1 MRPGAAGSAGRDDS
15 GTLTADRVRAAT
27 RAADR
32 DAIVAKRLLAVA
44 RATAGRPATGPAPS
58 PASVRPVRRR
68 PGTRRSAPS
77 AVLLTVLLAVL
88 LAVQLALVP
97 SPAAAAPEPTT
108 AARPTVD
115 PAAPTPTAPLPGG
128 PPQGSGPGGVTVGGE
143 RLGTRGTVVV
153 DGAPP
158 LPDGVAA
165 AGWLVADATSG
176 DVLAARDPHGRY
188 YPASTLKTLTLL
200 TLIHRLD
207 PGLVVEGTVE
217 DESMEGSRVGMV
229 AGGRYPVALLFQA
242 LVMQSGNDAA
252 NALARAAGGTAATVQ
267 AMNARALELGAFDT
281 VAGTPSG
288 LDVAGQTS
296 SPYDLALVFREL
308 VADPTTAAVLTTTRA
323 QVPGVEGRS
332 AGFEIQNENP
342 LAGYPGGL
350 GGKTGFTDAA
360 RHTFVTAAER
370 DGRRLVVSVMGTENR
385 PLRAA
390 DQAALLLDWG
400 FAVPAPLGGVG
411 ALVRSAADVPA
422 PEPAVSATPSPA
434 APAGVAAGARSPA
447 AGDGPRGLLAVALG
461 VAAVAVVVATLI
473 GRRRAM
479 RRPVPAPPRPP
490 GRRGPPAP
498 GTAGSPSRRR

>member
-1 MRPGAAGSAGRDDS
+1 MGRGPGAR
-15 GTLTADRVRAAT
+15 
-27 RAADR
+27 
-32 DAIVAKRLLAVA
+32 
-44 RATAGRPATGPAPS
+44 
-58 PASVRPVRRR
+58 RPVR
-68 PGTRRSAPS
+68 A
-77 AVLLTVLLAVL
+77 LLGALVLAVGL
-88 LAVQLALVP
+88 GTA
-97 SPAAAAPEPTT
+97 SPAAAAPST
-108 AARPTVD
+108 APGSEAPRPTAD

-128 PPQGSGPGGVTVGGE
+128 PPQGSAPGGVTVGGE
-143 RLGTRGTVVV
+143 GLDTRGTAVV

-165 AGWLVADATSG
+165 AGWLVADAGTG

-200 TLIHRLD
+200 TLVHRLD

-217 DESMEGSRVGMV
+217 DESVEGSRVGMV
-229 AGGRYPVALLFQA
+229 AGGRYSVALLFQA

-252 NALARAAGGTAATVQ
+252 NALARVAGGTAATVR

-288 LDVAGQTS
+288 LDVAGQSS

-308 VADPTTAAVLTTTRA
+308 VADPVTAAVLTTTRA

-332 AGFEIQNENP
+332 AGFEIQNKNP

-370 DGRRLVVSVMGTENR
+370 EGRRLVVSVMGTENR
-385 PLRAA
+385 PLPAA

-400 FAVPAPLGGVG
+400 FAVPAALGGVG
-411 ALVRSAADVPA
+411 RLVRSAA
-422 PEPAVSATPSPA
+422 
-434 APAGVAAGARSPA
+434 
-447 AGDGPRGLLAVALG
+447 
-461 VAAVAVVVATLI
+461 
-473 GRRRAM
+473 
-479 RRPVPAPPRPP
+479 
-490 GRRGPPAP
+490 
-498 GTAGSPSRRR
+498 